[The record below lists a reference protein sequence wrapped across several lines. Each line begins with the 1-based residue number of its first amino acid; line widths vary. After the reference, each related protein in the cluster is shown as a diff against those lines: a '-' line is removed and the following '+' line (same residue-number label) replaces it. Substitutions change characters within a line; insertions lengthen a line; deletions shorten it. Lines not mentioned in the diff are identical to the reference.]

1 MIRVAHVMSRRIVTV
16 SPSDSVEDAAR
27 LMRRHACE
35 YLPVRHQGR
44 VVGILGR
51 GDIVETAPGTVA
63 DDVVSRPRIEAVM
76 TREVLT
82 VRPQTPLAEAAR
94 VMRDWR
100 TPALPVVADERL
112 VGIVTESMLIAYLAD
127 LVDDAARP
135 RRPRHT
141 A

>member
-35 YLPVRHQGR
+35 YLPVRHRGR

-51 GDIVETAPGTVA
+51 GDVVETSP
-63 DDVVSRPRIEAVM
+63 DVVSRRRIEAVM
-76 TREVLT
+76 AREVVT

-94 VMRDWR
+94 LMRDWR
-100 TPALPVVADERL
+100 TPALPVVAHERL
-112 VGIVTESMLIAYLAD
+112 VGILTDSMLNAYLAD

-135 RRPRHT
+135 RRPRR
-141 A
+141 AIV

>member
-1 MIRVAHVMSRRIVTV
+1 MIRVAHVMSRRIVTA
-16 SPSDSVEDAAR
+16 SPSDSVEAAAR

-35 YLPVRHQGR
+35 YLPVRHRGR
-44 VVGILGR
+44 VVGILAR
-51 GDIVETAPGTVA
+51 GDVVETSP
-63 DDVVSRPRIEAVM
+63 DVVSRRRIEAVM
-76 TREVLT
+76 AREVLT
-82 VRPQTPLAEAAR
+82 VRPQTPLAEATR

-100 TPALPVVADERL
+100 TPVLPVVAHERL

-135 RRPRHT
+135 RRSRPPV